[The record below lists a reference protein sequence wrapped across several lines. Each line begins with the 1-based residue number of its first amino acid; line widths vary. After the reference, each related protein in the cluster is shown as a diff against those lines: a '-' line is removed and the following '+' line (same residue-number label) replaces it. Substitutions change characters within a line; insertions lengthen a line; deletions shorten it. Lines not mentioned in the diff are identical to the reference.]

1 MFMYIAQV
9 LLLTVYQIYVTM
21 FLLWPHLE
29 ALPVTGLFIK
39 NVNINSSVG
48 AFIFFKLFEHKNVNK
63 NL

>member
-48 AFIFFKLFEHKNVNK
+48 AFIFF
-63 NL
+63 